1 MEQTTAILIPCY
13 NEELTIEKV
22 INDFKHY
29 FPNAKIYVYDNNSTD
44 KTAEIA
50 AACGVTVRREYRQ
63 GKGNVVRTMFRD
75 IEADCYIIVDGDNT
89 YNCEDMIKLQDAV
102 LSGKADMAIGD
113 RLSSTYFEENK
124 RRFHNFGNVLV
135 RNLINTIYHSNIND
149 IMTGARAFSRD
160 FVKTFPIM
168 SKKFEIE
175 TEMTVFA
182 LDNNFKIYE
191 TPIGYRDRP
200 EGSESKLNTYKDGFS
215 VLNTISRLFKDT
227 KPFLFF
233 TVLSAIFFML
243 SLILFIPVF
252 TEYLKTGLVPR
263 FPTLIVSVGFMMFGL
278 VSFNSGITLSVLK
291 KQERENIEHHLTT
304 IRILEDKKNGK

>member
-22 INDFKHY
+22 INDFKHC
-29 FPNAKIYVYDNNSTD
+29 FPNSEIYVYDNNSTD

-50 AACGVTVRREYRQ
+50 TACGATVRHEYRQ

-89 YNCEDMIKLQDAV
+89 YNCEDMLKLQDAV

-200 EGSESKLNTYKDGFS
+200 EGSESKLNTYKDGLS

-233 TVLSAIFFML
+233 TVLSAIFFIL

-304 IRILEDKKNGK
+304 IRILEGKKNGK

>member
-1 MEQTTAILIPCY
+1 MKQTTAILIPCY
-13 NEELTIEKV
+13 NEEPTIEKV
-22 INDFKHY
+22 INDFKHC
-29 FPNAKIYVYDNNSTD
+29 FPNAEIYVYDNNSTD

-50 AACGVTVRREYRQ
+50 TACGATVRHEYRQ

-75 IEADCYIIVDGDNT
+75 IEADCYIIVDGDDT

-200 EGSESKLNTYKDGFS
+200 EGSESKLNTYKDGLS

-233 TVLSAIFFML
+233 TVLSAIFFIL

-304 IRILEDKKNGK
+304 IRILEGKKNGK

>member
-13 NEELTIEKV
+13 NEEPTIEKV
-22 INDFKHY
+22 INDFKHC
-29 FPNAKIYVYDNNSTD
+29 FPNAEIYVYDNNSTD

-50 AACGVTVRREYRQ
+50 TACGATVRHEYRQ

-75 IEADCYIIVDGDNT
+75 IEADCYIIVDGDDT

-191 TPIGYRDRP
+191 TPIGYRDRS
-200 EGSESKLNTYKDGFS
+200 EGSESKLNTYKDGLS

-233 TVLSAIFFML
+233 TVLSAIFFIL

-304 IRILEDKKNGK
+304 IRILEGKKNGK

>member
-13 NEELTIEKV
+13 NEEPTIEKV

-29 FPNAKIYVYDNNSTD
+29 FPNAEIYVYDNNSTD

-50 AACGVTVRREYRQ
+50 TACGATVRHEYRQ

-75 IEADCYIIVDGDNT
+75 IEADCYIIVDGDDT

-200 EGSESKLNTYKDGFS
+200 EGSESKLNTYKDGLS

-233 TVLSAIFFML
+233 TVLSAIFFIL

-304 IRILEDKKNGK
+304 IRILEGKKNGK